1 MHILSTHLIQ
11 KQRIYEIEKMLK
23 EQLFGKNHIQ
33 VQLVEQYD
41 LSAQYTPENLM
52 NEYLDSIYLELGNR
66 SVVERSM
73 MQGASYSFEDE
84 NILCLR
90 LTDTIVA
97 EGKKEALSSYLKDI
111 FAERFQRPIE
121 VRVLYEEAKDS
132 KLKYN
137 DMKLKQEV
145 NAILDHAEA
154 MQAEKGVLEKQ
165 EDKKESKAGKEK
177 VSPGKEKRSFSSY
190 GKGKRDNYS
199 PIKRNSDDPNLVYG
213 RDFDDDPIELRTVVG
228 EMGEI
233 TLRGKIISFDT
244 REIRNEKTI
253 VILQNV

>member
-1 MHILSTHLIQ
+1 MNKSFFEVFPTLKVNEDIQLLFQGVEVAKVATNTRRDFIKVHIVSTHLIQ

-23 EQLFGKNHIQ
+23 EQLFGKNYIQ

-97 EGKKEALSSYLKDI
+97 EGKKEALSSYLETI
-111 FAERFQRPIE
+111 FAERFRRPIE
-121 VRVLYEEAKDS
+121 VRILYEAAKDS

-137 DMKLKQEV
+137 DMKHKQEV
-145 NAILDHAEA
+145 QRSWSRRSNA
-154 MQAEKGVLEKQ
+154 G
-165 EDKKESKAGKEK
+165 G
-177 VSPGKEKRSFSSY
+177 KRS
-190 GKGKRDNYS
+190 
-199 PIKRNSDDPNLVYG
+199 L
-213 RDFDDDPIELRTVVG
+213 G
-228 EMGEI
+228 EA
-233 TLRGKIISFDT
+233 RG
-244 REIRNEKTI
+244 
-253 VILQNV
+253 

>member
-1 MHILSTHLIQ
+1 MNKSFFEVFPTLKVNEDIQLLFQGVEVAKVATNTRRDFIKVHILSTHLIQ

-154 MQAEKGVLEKQ
+154 MQAEKGVSEKQ

-177 VSPGKEKRSFSSY
+177 VSPGKVK
-190 GKGKRDNYS
+190 
-199 PIKRNSDDPNLVYG
+199 
-213 RDFDDDPIELRTVVG
+213 
-228 EMGEI
+228 
-233 TLRGKIISFDT
+233 
-244 REIRNEKTI
+244 
-253 VILQNV
+253 